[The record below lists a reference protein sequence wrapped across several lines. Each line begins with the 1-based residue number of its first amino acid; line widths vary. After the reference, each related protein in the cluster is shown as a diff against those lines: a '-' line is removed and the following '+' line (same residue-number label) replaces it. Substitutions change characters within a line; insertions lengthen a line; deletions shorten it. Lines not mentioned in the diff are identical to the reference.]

1 MIKTITLTQVVDTE
15 LDNKTLI
22 DRFAETT
29 KSILEDQEKVS
40 EKLDVKLLSMDINT
54 IADEKQS

>member
-1 MIKTITLTQVVDTE
+1 MKKTITLTQVVDTE

-29 KSILEDQEKVS
+29 ESILNDQEKVS
-40 EKLDVKLLSMDINT
+40 GKLDVKLISMDINT
-54 IADEKQS
+54 IVDEQ